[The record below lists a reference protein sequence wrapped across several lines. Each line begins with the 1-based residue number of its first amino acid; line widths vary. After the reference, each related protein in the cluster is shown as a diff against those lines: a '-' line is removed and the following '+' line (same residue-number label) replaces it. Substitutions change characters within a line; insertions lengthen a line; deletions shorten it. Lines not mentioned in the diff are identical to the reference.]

1 MNDLIYNLKHS
12 GCGLCNQAADRIEE
26 LEAMLVIKSV
36 KNHDSKIN
44 RNHCIVQLWNSGM
57 KYKFIA
63 EQLGIT
69 YHIVHR
75 VIYEACK
82 RGEAINVWDRHNLTD
97 D

>member
-1 MNDLIYNLKHS
+1 MTDLVQRLRNHGDIIANE
-12 GCGLCNQAADRIEE
+12 AADRIEE
-26 LEAMLVIKSV
+26 LEAMLVIKLV
-36 KNHDSKIN
+36 KNHDSKLN

-57 KYKFIA
+57 KYRYIA

-69 YHIVHR
+69 YDIVHR
-75 VIYEACK
+75 VVDEARR